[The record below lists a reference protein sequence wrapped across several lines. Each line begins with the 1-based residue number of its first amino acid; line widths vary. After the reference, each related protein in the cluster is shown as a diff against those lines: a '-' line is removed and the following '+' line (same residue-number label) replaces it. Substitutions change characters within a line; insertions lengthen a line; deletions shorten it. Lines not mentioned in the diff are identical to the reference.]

1 MHTKAFSNSYI
12 MLVTFESLIFLLN
25 NHQEFNP
32 LQTSK
37 FVHKHMHMH
46 AQAPIVIICS
56 QPNLIHM
63 YTYISRTSTWVFCLK
78 QCDHLSVKQKTIFP
92 FFFFFFFFFFVPRK
106 IYFHTKGIQ
115 NTNPQPPPDS
125 NWERRCHLAQIGHIA
140 HSFLCHNTYGILTL
154 TETLMKP
161 CACQYSI
168 TLQTTTSTTLN
179 PHWNQT
185 PISPFNRKFLSCRIG
200 FLSITGFRLGVVV
213 AWPVKNHRHIPK

>member
-1 MHTKAFSNSYI
+1 MLQPHDTPLMVLKFKMNQRNPMHTKAFSNSYI

-37 FVHKHMHMH
+37 FVHKHMH

-63 YTYISRTSTWVFCLK
+63 YTHISRTSTRVFCLK

-92 FFFFFFFFFFVPRK
+92 FFFFFCPRK

-125 NWERRCHLAQIGHIA
+125 N
-140 HSFLCHNTYGILTL
+140 
-154 TETLMKP
+154 
-161 CACQYSI
+161 
-168 TLQTTTSTTLN
+168 
-179 PHWNQT
+179 
-185 PISPFNRKFLSCRIG
+185 
-200 FLSITGFRLGVVV
+200 
-213 AWPVKNHRHIPK
+213 